1 MYKKDGNNKYTNQS
15 ILVYTTLLSKLIQK
29 TKLQNNNLE
38 LHYVN
43 SYKTKLSQFDHT
55 TLEYHPSELNE
66 RTKVV
71 DDHILQ
77 R

>member
-1 MYKKDGNNKYTNQS
+1 MYYTS
-15 ILVYTTLLSKLIQK
+15 VLSKLTQK
-29 TKLQNNNLE
+29 TKQQNNNLE
-38 LHYVN
+38 LHYAN

-66 RTKVV
+66 RTKVI
-71 DDHILQ
+71 DGHILQ